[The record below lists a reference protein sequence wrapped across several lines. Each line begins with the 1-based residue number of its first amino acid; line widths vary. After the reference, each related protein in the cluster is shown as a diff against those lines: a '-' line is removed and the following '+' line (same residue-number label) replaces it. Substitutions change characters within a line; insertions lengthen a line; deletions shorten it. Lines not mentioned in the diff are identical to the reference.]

1 MPFSTIRFLSRIEKI
16 KLYYL
21 SICDFSRGD
30 DFIKYNFN
38 IPITYTQHIFTLV
51 YEKTRLPVAVIFIF
65 MNKKNINEFYKQ
77 THSIEICR

>member
-21 SICDFSRGD
+21 SNMIFHGGD

-51 YEKTRLPVAVIFIF
+51 YEKTRLTVAVIFIF
-65 MNKKNINEFYKQ
+65 L
-77 THSIEICR
+77 